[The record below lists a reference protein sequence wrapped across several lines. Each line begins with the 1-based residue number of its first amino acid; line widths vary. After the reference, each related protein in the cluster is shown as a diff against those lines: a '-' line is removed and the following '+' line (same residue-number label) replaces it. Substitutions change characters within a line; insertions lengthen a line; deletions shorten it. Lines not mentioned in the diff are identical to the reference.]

1 MPSLARTST
10 LPDQHGLRTPEGRM
24 ITLRSRPLFLCAS
37 PDNTGSIRS
46 QLLEQEHFGRCLL
59 SLLGGGCRVSYR
71 PKNNPNHPCVTTLSK
86 FIEDRIIIVGD
97 LQSIVFTP
105 PSRVYVGGLILLTR
119 PLPNLDRIVQSVIE
133 LNKSS

>member
-1 MPSLARTST
+1 
-10 LPDQHGLRTPEGRM
+10 M

-37 PDNTGSIRS
+37 PDNTSSVRR
-46 QLLEQEHFGRCLL
+46 QLLEQEQCGHCLI

-86 FIEDRIIIVGD
+86 FIDDRIIIVGN

-105 PSRVYVGGLILLTR
+105 PSRVYVGDLILLTR
-119 PLPNLDRIVQSVIE
+119 PLPTLDRIVQCVIS
-133 LNKSS
+133 LNISS

>member
-1 MPSLARTST
+1 
-10 LPDQHGLRTPEGRM
+10 
-24 ITLRSRPLFLCAS
+24 
-37 PDNTGSIRS
+37 
-46 QLLEQEHFGRCLL
+46 LEQEQYGRCLL

-86 FIEDRIIIVGD
+86 FIEDQIIIVGN

-105 PSRVYVGGLILLTR
+105 PSLVYVGGLILLTR
-119 PLPNLDRIVQSVIE
+119 PLPTLDRIVQCVIA

>member
-1 MPSLARTST
+1 
-10 LPDQHGLRTPEGRM
+10 M
-24 ITLRSRPLFLCAS
+24 ITLHSRPLFLCAS
-37 PDNTGSIRS
+37 PDNTGSVRS
-46 QLLEQEHFGRCLL
+46 RLLEQEHFGRCLL